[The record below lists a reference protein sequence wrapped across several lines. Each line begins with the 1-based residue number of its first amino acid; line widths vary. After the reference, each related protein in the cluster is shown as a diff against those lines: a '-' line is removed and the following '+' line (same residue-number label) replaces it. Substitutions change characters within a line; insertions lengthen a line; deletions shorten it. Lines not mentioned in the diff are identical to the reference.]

1 MVRIGGLASGMDI
14 DQMVKD
20 LMKAER
26 MPLDKLKQKKQVL
39 EWQRDDYRTMNT
51 LLLDFRSEL
60 TQMKLTT
67 KYRARVAASTN
78 EDRVTATASSAA
90 AQSSYSIS
98 QVTELASAATRTTN
112 ASSLKDSQKNGG
124 ERFDLSQSIRSQQSR
139 FTAFEDNTFTWEQG
153 VVSQASLK
161 GDGTSTS
168 LKIDLPAG
176 EKILTGKQEN
186 MSVKVDGKIFKVVSN
201 SPASEN
207 EVQLDENG
215 QLTFSTAPKQ
225 GAVIKVDYIT
235 DQKVESKTLTDVTKE
250 MQLSKS
256 GLTAD
261 GFALKITKDG
271 TATTYE
277 LGASTDGEGYTQLVE
292 NGTGTSIGKIN
303 LTTGKIIFDGEGQPK
318 DAVIEATYKQ
328 DYAAFSIGS
337 YTSKGEVRENFLINA
352 SESMNQVI
360 NKVNSSSAGVSM
372 FYDTFTGQVSLT
384 RTETGNFN
392 KDAADITV
400 SGSFMEN
407 MLQFSTSTETGG
419 KNAVFTINGLTTER
433 NSNTFEM
440 NGVTFTLKQ
449 TFAEEV
455 SVSVNNDSTKV
466 FDNIKEFV
474 NKYNELI
481 DKIQKKT
488 SEERYRKYTPL
499 TDDQRETLSDK
510 QQEKWEEMAKSGL
523 LRRDPLLGSVLTN
536 MRMNFSQPV
545 TNDKVSGAFNQLAKI
560 GITTTANYL
569 EGGKL
574 EINEAKLRKAIEEDP
589 ESVENLF
596 RGDGPTDSQKGIV
609 QRLYDTVSKT
619 MNQLKEKAGNSFST
633 QQQFAIGRTL
643 KGIDSRINSF
653 EKRLVQVEDRY
664 WRQFTAMEKAI
675 QRSNQQSMYLMNQF
689 GGQ

>member
-67 KYRARVAASTN
+67 KYRARAAASTN

-90 AQSSYSIS
+90 GASSYQISKVDVLASSERLLSGTGKIELDPSKDLYSQAQSTPDMWRTGTVETKSFTADGSKATFSLEVPTANLGDFSSWSVKVNGKGYKVITDQSKWEALASDDSTHVFVDSATGNVQFKQNIAKDSSVRVDYIAKEKTDTVTLAHDSQSVQLSRGSIS
-98 QVTELASAATRTTN
+98 AVTSF
-112 ASSLKDSQKNGG
+112 SLKKD
-124 ERFDLSQSIRSQQSR
+124 
-139 FTAFEDNTFTWEQG
+139 
-153 VVSQASLK
+153 
-161 GDGTSTS
+161 DGTS
-168 LKIDLPAG
+168 
-176 EKILTGKQEN
+176 QN
-186 MSVKVDGKIFKVVSN
+186 YVVN
-201 SPASEN
+201 
-207 EVQLDENG
+207 NG
-215 QLTFSTAPKQ
+215 QVF
-225 GAVIKVDYIT
+225 
-235 DQKVESKTLTDVTKE
+235 KE
-250 MQLSKS
+250 ED
-256 GLTAD
+256 T
-261 GFALKITKDG
+261 GFADAV
-271 TATTYE
+271 ATF
-277 LGASTDGEGYTQLVE
+277 DKV
-292 NGTGTSIGKIN
+292 
-303 LTTGKIIFDGEGQPK
+303 TGKITFIDGKMDLPPK
-318 DAVIEATYKQ
+318 ANAGEEQTKYTIEVTYKQ
-328 DYAAFSIGS
+328 NYTTFSLDTA
-337 YTSKGEVRENFLINA
+337 TSKGNMHENFIVQGN
-352 SESMNQVI
+352 ESLTQLGDR
-360 NKVNSSSAGVSM
+360 VNSSNVGINL
-372 FYDTFTGQVSLT
+372 FYDKQSGQMTLN
-384 RTETGNFN
+384 RAETGKFN
-392 KDAADITV
+392 DAGPDITV
-400 SGSFMEN
+400 EGLLMKDIFKFDATAK
-407 MLQFSTSTETGG
+407 LTGG

-596 RGDGPTDSQKGIV
+596 RGDGATDSQKGIV

-643 KGIDSRINSF
+643 KGLDSRINSF

>member
-90 AQSSYSIS
+90 GASSYQIS
-98 QVTELASAATRTTN
+98 KVDALASSERLLSGTGKIELDPSKDLYSQTQSTPDMWRTGTVETKSFTADGSKATFSLEVPTANLDDFSSWSVKVNGKGYKVITDQSKWEAL
-112 ASSLKDSQKNGG
+112 ASDDSTHVFVDSATGNIQFKQNIAKDSSVRVDYIAK
-124 ERFDLSQSIRSQQSR
+124 EKTDTVTLAYDSQSIQLSR
-139 FTAFEDNTFTWEQG
+139 GSISAVTSF
-153 VVSQASLK
+153 SLK
-161 GDGTSTS
+161 KDDGTS
-168 LKIDLPAG
+168 
-176 EKILTGKQEN
+176 QN
-186 MSVKVDGKIFKVVSN
+186 YVVN
-201 SPASEN
+201 
-207 EVQLDENG
+207 NG
-215 QLTFSTAPKQ
+215 QVF
-225 GAVIKVDYIT
+225 
-235 DQKVESKTLTDVTKE
+235 KE
-250 MQLSKS
+250 ED
-256 GLTAD
+256 T
-261 GFALKITKDG
+261 GFADAV
-271 TATTYE
+271 ATF
-277 LGASTDGEGYTQLVE
+277 DKV
-292 NGTGTSIGKIN
+292 
-303 LTTGKIIFDGEGQPK
+303 TGKITFIDGKMDLPPK
-318 DAVIEATYKQ
+318 ANAGEEQAKYTIEVTYKQ
-328 DYAAFSIGS
+328 NYTTFSLDTA
-337 YTSKGEVRENFLINA
+337 TSKGNMHENFIVQGN
-352 SESMNQVI
+352 ESLTQLGNR
-360 NKVNSSSAGVSM
+360 VNSSNVGINL
-372 FYDTFTGQVSLT
+372 FYDKQSGQMTLN
-384 RTETGNFN
+384 RAETGKFN
-392 KDAADITV
+392 DAGPDITV
-400 SGSFMEN
+400 EGLLMKDIFKFDDTAK
-407 MLQFSTSTETGG
+407 LTGG